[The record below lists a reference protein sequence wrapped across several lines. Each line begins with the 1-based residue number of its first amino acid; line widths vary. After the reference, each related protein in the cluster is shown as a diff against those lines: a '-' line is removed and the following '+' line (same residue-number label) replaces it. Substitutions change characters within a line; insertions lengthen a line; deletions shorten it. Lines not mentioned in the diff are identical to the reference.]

1 MPGVFPGVGRSHSPV
16 DVASVGRV
24 FGLYDSDDDQELE
37 RIFYK
42 YVLVNKTD
50 VLGGDYRIGSDLC
63 YTVNN
68 LIHMKDVLYK
78 FIQDHLMMHI
88 ILIAVSS
95 AMIIAAMFVD
105 LVTGIVKAKQRG
117 EARTSQALKK
127 TATKGQKY
135 FTPYLVLVCIDVL
148 TSVIIPFP
156 VFSMLWATYCILCEF
171 KSVREKSWKKA
182 ELRKAERTMNINSE
196 SVKIYT

>member
-1 MPGVFPGVGRSHSPV
+1 
-16 DVASVGRV
+16 
-24 FGLYDSDDDQELE
+24 
-37 RIFYK
+37 
-42 YVLVNKTD
+42 
-50 VLGGDYRIGSDLC
+50 
-63 YTVNN
+63 
-68 LIHMKDVLYK
+68 MKDVLYK

-105 LVTGIVKAKQRG
+105 LITGIIKAKQRG

-156 VFSMLWATYCILCEF
+156 VFSMLWAAYCILCEF

-182 ELRKAERTMNINSE
+182 ELRKAERTMNVIIENKEDIAKLAAEILFE
-196 SVKIYT
+196 SKQKEEKK

>member
-1 MPGVFPGVGRSHSPV
+1 MR
-16 DVASVGRV
+16 
-24 FGLYDSDDDQELE
+24 
-37 RIFYK
+37 
-42 YVLVNKTD
+42 
-50 VLGGDYRIGSDLC
+50 
-63 YTVNN
+63 
-68 LIHMKDVLYK
+68 DVLYN

-88 ILIAVSS
+88 ILIAISS
-95 AMIIAAMFVD
+95 AMILTAMIVD
-105 LVTGIVKAKQRG
+105 LITGIMKAKQRG

-156 VFSMLWATYCILCEF
+156 VFSMLWAAYCILCEF

-182 ELRKAERTMNINSE
+182 ELRKAERTMNVIIENKDE
-196 SVKIYT
+196 IAKMAAQILFENENKKGDYHDTKRN